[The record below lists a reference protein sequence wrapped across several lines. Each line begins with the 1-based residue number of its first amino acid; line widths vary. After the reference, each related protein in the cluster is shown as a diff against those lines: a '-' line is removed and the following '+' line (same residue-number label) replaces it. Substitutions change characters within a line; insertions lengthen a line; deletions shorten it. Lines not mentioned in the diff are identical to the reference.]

1 MVLLMA
7 LFLSQ
12 KQFKLKSL
20 HLKQLVLFPVYFLLV
35 YPLEGFLTILFIIYR
50 LIGPTLGGYLSKVE
64 NIKGVIRVFP
74 IFKDVFVCLTI
85 IISVASISLSICY

>member
-1 MVLLMA
+1 MCVCAVSIVMISA
-7 LFLSQ
+7 LVM
-12 KQFKLKSL
+12 
-20 HLKQLVLFPVYFLLV
+20 LVPWLFPVYFLLV

-74 IFKDVFVCLTI
+74 IFKDVFVCLTM
-85 IISVASISLSICY
+85 IISLASISLSICY